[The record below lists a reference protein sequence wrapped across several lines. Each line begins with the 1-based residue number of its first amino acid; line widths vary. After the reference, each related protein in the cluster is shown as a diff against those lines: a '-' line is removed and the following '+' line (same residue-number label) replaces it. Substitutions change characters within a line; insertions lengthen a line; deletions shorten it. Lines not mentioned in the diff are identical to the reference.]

1 MNKKSYTITIILCFF
16 FINYLYAQKESTINP
31 SITDWVFDFFPSE
44 ELMQIGAFY
53 YPEQWPEEQWERD
66 LNNMAKFGFDF
77 THFAE
82 FSWAFLEPEE
92 GKYDFAWLDHAVD
105 LAAKAGLKVIMCTP
119 SLAPP
124 AWMGEK
130 YPEIYLVGSNGR
142 RKEHGI
148 RAHASI
154 TNPIYRKFVNTI
166 AAKLAEHYG
175 NDPRICGWQLD
186 NEPLAVPDYSPSARL
201 AFQQWL
207 KKKYVTIEKL
217 NEVWVGSFWS
227 TKYDRFEQVL
237 IPNEGMNDEDKLSPH
252 SLLDFKRFT
261 ADATAEFL
269 DEQASII
276 RGYKMPSQYITTNYV
291 NATTDSDPRRTTQL
305 DFPCFTLYLVSGR
318 NELGG
323 INFRT
328 GNPYRLYEACDYF
341 RPINGV
347 TGIMELQPGQV
358 NWASINPML
367 QPGTVHMW
375 IMQALGG
382 GCSFVC
388 TYRYRSPLR
397 HSEMYHDGIVGT
409 DGVSLSQGGKE
420 FVQSINEIKNL
431 RKVAN
436 PDAKVP
442 DKIAKRKTGFLWS
455 HDVMWDLNIQKQTY
469 LWSTWRNRNNYTSFI
484 KSTGAPVDFI
494 SETDDFSE
502 YPFIVAPA
510 YQLIDDQLVQKW
522 VKYVEEGGH
531 LVLTCRTGHK
541 DKNGHFF
548 EGPIAEPILSLI
560 GADIDFYDM
569 LLPEGKGIV
578 QGKTK
583 SYEWNTWSDILSPHP
598 GTEVLAI
605 YADQFYKGK
614 AAATNRKL
622 GKGSVT
628 YIGVITNEGQ
638 LEREIIRD
646 IYKNAGVAIEDLPK
660 GVYIEW
666 RDGLYFGVNY
676 SDKTVNI
683 PIQEGSQILIGSNLL
698 KPANT
703 IIWKED

>member
-1 MNKKSYTITIILCFF
+1 MNKKSYAITLILCFF
-16 FINYLYAQKESTINP
+16 FINYLFAQKESTNNQ
-31 SITDWVFDFFPSE
+31 SGNSGVFDFFPSE

-53 YPEQWPEEQWERD
+53 YPEQWPKEQWERD
-66 LNNMAKFGFDF
+66 LNNMARFGFDF

-82 FSWAFLEPEE
+82 FSWVFLEPEE

-130 YPEIYLVGSNGR
+130 YPEIYLVGSDGR

-175 NDPRICGWQLD
+175 NDPRISGWQLD

-227 TKYDRFEQVL
+227 TKYDNFKQIL

-252 SLLDFKRFT
+252 ALLDFKRFT

-276 RGYKMPSQYITTNYV
+276 KGYKLPSQYITTNYV

-358 NWASINPML
+358 NWAPINPML

-420 FVQSINEIKNL
+420 FVQAINEIKDL

-436 PDAKVP
+436 PDAKIP
-442 DKIAKRKTGFLWS
+442 DKIAKRKTGLLWS

-469 LWSTWRNRNNYTSFI
+469 LWNTWRNRNNYTSFI

-531 LVLTCRTGHK
+531 LILTGRTGQK

-569 LLPEGKGIV
+569 LLPDGKGIV
-578 QGKTK
+578 QDKTK
-583 SYEWNTWSDILSPHP
+583 SYEWNIWSDILSPHP

-628 YIGVITNEGQ
+628 YIGVTTNEGE

-646 IYKNAGVAIEDLPK
+646 IYKNASVAIEDLPK

-666 RDGLYFGVNY
+666 RDGLYIGVNY
-676 SDKTVNI
+676 SGKTFNMPV
-683 PIQEGSQILIGSNLL
+683 PEGSEILIGSNPL

>member
-1 MNKKSYTITIILCFF
+1 MNKKSYAITIILCLF
-16 FINYLYAQKESTINP
+16 FINYLFAQKESTLNR
-31 SITDWVFDFFPSE
+31 SRTNEVFDFFPSE
-44 ELMQIGAFY
+44 KLMQIGAFY
-53 YPEQWPEEQWERD
+53 YPEQWPNEQWERD
-66 LNNMAKFGFDF
+66 LNNMARFGFDF

-154 TNPIYRKFVNTI
+154 TNPIYRKFVNKI
-166 AAKLAEHYG
+166 VAKLAEHYG

-227 TKYDRFEQVL
+227 TKYDNFKQVL
-237 IPNEGMNDEDKLSPH
+237 IPNESLNDEDKLSPH
-252 SLLDFKRFT
+252 ALLDFKRFT

-269 DEQASII
+269 DEQAAII
-276 RGYKMPSQYITTNYV
+276 RRNKLPSQYITTNYV

-305 DFPCFTLYLVSGR
+305 DFPCFTLYLVSGK

-341 RPINGV
+341 RPIKGV

-420 FVQSINEIKNL
+420 FVQAINEIKDL

-436 PDAKVP
+436 PNAKVP
-442 DKIAKRKTGFLWS
+442 EKIAKRKTGLLWS

-469 LWSTWRNRNNYTSFI
+469 LWNTWRNRNNYTSFI

-510 YQLIDDQLVQKW
+510 YQLIDDRLVQKW
-522 VKYVEEGGH
+522 VKYVEQGGH
-531 LVLTCRTGHK
+531 LILSCRTGHK

-560 GADIDFYDM
+560 GADIDFFDM

-578 QGKTK
+578 KDKTK
-583 SYEWNTWSDILSPHP
+583 SYEWNTWSDILSPHSE
-598 GTEVLAI
+598 TEVLAI

-628 YIGVITNEGQ
+628 YIGVTTNEGQ
-638 LEREIIRD
+638 LERKIIRD
-646 IYKNAGVAIEDLPK
+646 IYKDAGVAIEDLPK
-660 GVYIEW
+660 GVYVEW
-666 RDGLYFGVNY
+666 RDGLYIGVNY
-676 SDKTVNI
+676 SGNAFNMPI
-683 PIQEGSQILIGSNLL
+683 PKGSQILIGSNPL